1 MLRLPLHVVVDDHRL
16 DELVHPLMEHL
27 LESYFYRESLV
38 LHLVLHLV
46 PHLVHQLYGQENLH
60 PLLDVNLVGAQQNLG
75 ALNLDGR
82 RPFLDVVHR
91 LDVVVDEVQLR
102 QLKMDY
108 CLDAVDVELR

>member
-1 MLRLPLHVVVDDHRL
+1 MLRLPHLVVVDDHRL

-27 LESYFYRESLV
+27 MESYFYRESLV
-38 LHLVLHLV
+38 HHLVL
-46 PHLVHQLYGQENLH
+46 HLVHQLYGQENLH
-60 PLLDVNLVGAQQNLG
+60 PLLDVNLVDVQQNLD
-75 ALNLDGR
+75 ALNLDGH

>member
-1 MLRLPLHVVVDDHRL
+1 MLRLPLLVVVGDHRL

-38 LHLVLHLV
+38 LHLVHR
-46 PHLVHQLYGQENLH
+46 PCGQENLH
-60 PLLDVNLVGAQQNLG
+60 PLLDVNLVDVQQNLD
-75 ALNLDGR
+75 ALNLDGH

-91 LDVVVDEVQLR
+91 LDVVVDEVQLH

-108 CLDAVDVELR
+108 FLDAVDVELR